1 MHTVFMLEN
10 IKGREGLEHLH
21 MDEKII
27 LKWILKERCEN
38 MIWLINK
45 VQRRATVDM
54 VENCWVFCF

>member
-1 MHTVFMLEN
+1 MRAIFMLEN
-10 IKGREGLEHLH
+10 MKVRESLEHLH

-45 VQRRATVDM
+45 VHRWATVDM
-54 VENCWVFCF
+54 VENCWVP

>member
-1 MHTVFMLEN
+1 MHTIFMLEN
-10 IKGREGLEHLH
+10 MNGRESMEHLH

-45 VQRRATVDM
+45 VQRWATVD
-54 VENCWVFCF
+54 VVKNC